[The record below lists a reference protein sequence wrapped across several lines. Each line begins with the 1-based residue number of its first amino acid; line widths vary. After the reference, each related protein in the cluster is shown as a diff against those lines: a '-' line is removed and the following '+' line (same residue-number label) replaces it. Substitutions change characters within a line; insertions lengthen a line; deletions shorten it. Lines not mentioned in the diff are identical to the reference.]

1 MLERLSNRH
10 HSRLA
15 GKSVLDSTILNAPPS
30 FESTQ
35 SFLSKF
41 SQSKVYIESCLSQIH
56 QQQENQIPD
65 SDSNPK
71 TDIEKISLSISDL
84 EKLVA
89 ENSYFLPSYEVRTCL
104 KNIADL
110 KQSLDDV
117 TSLVIP
123 KKKFSFKNKPSKKPT
138 NPVHNDAVSENN
150 QNAGPDKLR
159 FKHLSVLPG
168 FRDKENE
175 VLVKEFDK
183 SDTHGQNGEFTLSG
197 LRNCE
202 VRLKGCLRAL
212 FMDRLINCRI
222 YVGAVMG
229 SVLIEGA
236 EGCFFI
242 LASHQIRIH
251 NAKNCDF
258 YLRVRSRPIIEDCN
272 GVRFAPYCL
281 SYEGIEKDLEE
292 ANLGEETGNWAN
304 VDDFRW
310 LRAVQSPNWSVLPDN
325 ERIQT
330 VDILNSRVTD

>member
-1 MLERLSNRH
+1 MFSFLFTSAQEPEPELSRGTGEMEENGLGSNDSNPETTTTSDNTAVDPSLQRKHTAMLERLSNRH

-15 GKSVLDSTILNAPPS
+15 GKTVLDSTTLNAPPS

-56 QQQENQIPD
+56 QQQENQIPG

-123 KKKFSFKNKPSKKPT
+123 KKKFSFKNKSSKKPT
-138 NPVHNDAVSENN
+138 NPVPNDAVSEKN

-197 LRNCE
+197 LRDCE
-202 VRLKGCLRAL
+202 VRLKGL
-212 FMDRLINCRI
+212 FK
-222 YVGAVMG
+222 G
-229 SVLIEGA
+229 
-236 EGCFFI
+236 
-242 LASHQIRIH
+242 
-251 NAKNCDF
+251 
-258 YLRVRSRPIIEDCN
+258 
-272 GVRFAPYCL
+272 
-281 SYEGIEKDLEE
+281 
-292 ANLGEETGNWAN
+292 
-304 VDDFRW
+304 
-310 LRAVQSPNWSVLPDN
+310 
-325 ERIQT
+325 T
-330 VDILNSRVTD
+330 VYG